1 VDHQAFRLGLVGLP
15 EKEFIEDPIYEH
27 ILRGEED
34 LVAEYCKLD
43 CLDTL
48 LLYLLWA
55 LHCGQLEESEMREH
69 VKLIRRELEPEPAWT
84 DIAER
89 LEEWRQQVIRRS
101 VRNCQTPAARL
112 KCGGENTREHHE
124 EGISHSLDRRS
135 RYRSPGRDLR

>member
-1 VDHQAFRLGLVGLP
+1 MAQPTQIDSAVSWLGRARESSAILRRLGRSRATPSHHSAGRVDHQAFRLGLVGLP

-89 LEEWRQQVIRRS
+89 LEEWPRWP
-101 VRNCQTPAARL
+101 T
-112 KCGGENTREHHE
+112 
-124 EGISHSLDRRS
+124 EGL
-135 RYRSPGRDLR
+135 P